1 MSQFTEEQL
10 KEVKRNEEGQVIINK
25 EIIAAQVEAGWKK
38 DVLAK
43 HYELPVASITSILK
57 TLGLK
62 IRKFHKP
69 AFVIDGLDSPAIT
82 AEAVET
88 DSPTEENIQPA
99 TVKEEKSPKTEK
111 VSKEMKTSKTDKV
124 KEEKQE
130 EVAPNSE
137 DDFKESNNDEDFQ
150 TEEAK
155 SDEEVQEEV
164 AQEDNAGDWG
174 DDSSEEEEWV

>member
-10 KEVKRNEEGQVIINK
+10 KEVKRNLEGQVIINK

-69 AFVIDGLDSPAIT
+69 TFVIDGVDSPSVT
-82 AEAVET
+82 EAVET
-88 DSPTEENIQPA
+88 ESPTEENIQPA
-99 TVKEEKSPKTEK
+99 TVKEEKSPKIEK

-155 SDEEVQEEV
+155 SDEQVQEEV

>member
-10 KEVKRNEEGQVIINK
+10 KEVKRNLEGQVIINK

-88 DSPTEENIQPA
+88 DSPT
-99 TVKEEKSPKTEK
+99 KEEEVTETPKEVSATKVEK
-111 VSKEMKTSKTDKV
+111 TKKAPKAEKV
-124 KEEKQE
+124 KEEKVE
-130 EVAPNSE
+130 EKVEETFE
-137 DDFKESNNDEDFQ
+137 DSTDDSDFQ
-150 TEEAK
+150 TEDSK